1 MTIAVMSDGEI
12 TPVRRSKRNA
22 DVVDV
27 DSLEKAEKELLSR
40 ISGKLKVIF
49 RRTYWTRSR
58 SLLLKEDD
66 RHMMKMGCMIIEI
79 VAMEVFARHCW
90 RFSNRLAF

>member
-40 ISGKLKVIF
+40 ISRKPKV
-49 RRTYWTRSR
+49 SR
-58 SLLLKEDD
+58 L
-66 RHMMKMGCMIIEI
+66 
-79 VAMEVFARHCW
+79 
-90 RFSNRLAF
+90 